1 MFAIRGAAGKKDKIA
16 SVVESQMLFRL
27 KTEFSVRDD
36 WYLRKGSHDA

>member
-1 MFAIRGAAGKKDKIA
+1 MFAMRGAAGKNAKIA
-16 SVVESQMLFRL
+16 SAGESQMLFRL